1 MNSHLSPDKKKEREK
16 GNVTLLPTAA
26 NDKRS
31 ILPAI
36 TASLQNRPQRLPLPD
51 IHPAVQF
58 PLTLYQQ
65 NM

>member
-16 GNVTLLPTAA
+16 RGNVTLLPTAA

-51 IHPAVQF
+51 IHPAV
-58 PLTLYQQ
+58 
-65 NM
+65 